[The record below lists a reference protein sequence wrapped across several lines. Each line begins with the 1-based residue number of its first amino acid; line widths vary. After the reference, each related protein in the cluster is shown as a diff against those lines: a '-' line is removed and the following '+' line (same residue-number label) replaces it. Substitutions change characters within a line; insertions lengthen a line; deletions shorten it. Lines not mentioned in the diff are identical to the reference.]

1 MQIARKLA
9 FSAAVAALMAVAGAA
24 SAQEGGK
31 LKLGTEG
38 AYPPFNNL
46 TADGKLVGFDVE
58 IGNALC
64 AQMKVE
70 CEWVTQDWDGI
81 IPALQGGKFDALIAS
96 MTITEER
103 AQQVDF
109 TNRYYTTP
117 LALIAHKDSELTSP
131 EPDALK
137 GKTVGAQ
144 ASTTQSIYA
153 EDHYAKAGA
162 DVKLYPTQDEA
173 MADLTNGRLDAV
185 VSDKFVLVDWMKT
198 TGQDC
203 CKLIGDLKGTESLTG
218 IAVRKGDPLREKLN
232 AAIDAIVKDGT
243 YAKINAKYF
252 DFDIY
257 GAQD

>member
-1 MQIARKLA
+1 MQISRKFA
-9 FSAAVAALMAVAGAA
+9 CSAALAALLFAMGGA
-24 SAQEGGK
+24 SAQQAAK

-38 AYPPFNNL
+38 AYPPFNML
-46 TADGKLVGFDVE
+46 TADGKLAGFDID

-64 AQMKVE
+64 AEMKVE

-81 IPALQGGKFDALIAS
+81 IPALQGGKFDAIIAS
-96 MTITEER
+96 MTITDER
-103 AQQVDF
+103 KQQVDF
-109 TNRYYTTP
+109 TNKYYTTP
-117 LALIAHKDSELTSP
+117 LALVALKESELTSP

-144 ASTTQSIYA
+144 ASTTQAIFA

-162 DVKLYPTQDEA
+162 EVKLYPTQDEA

-198 TGQDC
+198 TGNDC
-203 CKLIGDLKGTESLTG
+203 CKLVGDLKGTESQTG

-232 AAIDAIVKDGT
+232 AAIDGIVKDGT

-257 GAQD
+257 GKD

>member
-1 MQIARKLA
+1 MQISRKFA
-9 FSAAVAALMAVAGAA
+9 VSAALAALLFAAGGAA
-24 SAQEGGK
+24 AQDGGK
-31 LKLGTEG
+31 LKIGTEG

-46 TADGKLVGFDVE
+46 TADGKLVGFDVD
-58 IGNALC
+58 IANALC

-70 CEWVTQDWDGI
+70 CEFVTQDWDGI
-81 IPALQGGKFDALIAS
+81 IPALQGGKFDALVAS
-96 MTITEER
+96 MTITDER
-103 AQQVDF
+103 KQQVDF
-109 TNRYYTTP
+109 TNKYYTTP
-117 LALIAHKDSELTSP
+117 LALVALKDSTLASP

-153 EDHYAKAGA
+153 EDKYAKAGA

-185 VSDKFVLVDWMKT
+185 VSDKFVLVDWLKT
-198 TGQDC
+198 TGNDC
-203 CKLIGDLKGTESLTG
+203 CKLIGDLQGTESLTG

-257 GAQD
+257 GND

>member
-1 MQIARKLA
+1 MQISRRLA
-9 FSAAVAALMAVAGAA
+9 CSAALAALLLSVGAA

-38 AYPPFNNL
+38 AYPPFNTL
-46 TADGKLVGFDVE
+46 TADGKLAGFDIDV
-58 IGNALC
+58 GNALC

-81 IPALQGGKFDALIAS
+81 IPALQGGKFDAIIAS

-103 AQQVDF
+103 KQQVDF
-109 TNRYYTTP
+109 TDKYYTTP
-117 LALIAHKDSELTSP
+117 LALVALKDTTLTSP
-131 EPDALK
+131 DK
-137 GKTVGAQ
+137 
-144 ASTTQSIYA
+144 
-153 EDHYAKAGA
+153 YAKAGA

-198 TGQDC
+198 TGNDC
-203 CKLIGDLKGTESLTG
+203 CKLVGDLKGTESLTG

-232 AAIDAIVKDGT
+232 AAIAAIVADGT

-257 GAQD
+257 GKD

>member
-1 MQIARKLA
+1 MQISRKFA
-9 FSAAVAALMAVAGAA
+9 CSAALAALLLAMGGA

-38 AYPPFNNL
+38 AYPPFN
-46 TADGKLVGFDVE
+46 TIGADGKLSGFDVD

-81 IPALQGGKFDALIAS
+81 IPALQGKKFDALIAS
-96 MTITEER
+96 MTITDER
-103 AQQVDF
+103 KQQVDF
-109 TNRYYTTP
+109 TDRYYTTP
-117 LALIAHKDSELTSP
+117 LALVAPKDSDLTSP

-137 GKTVGAQ
+137 GKSVGAQ
-144 ASTTQSIYA
+144 SGTTQSIYA
-153 EDHYAKAGA
+153 EDKYAKAGA

-185 VSDKFVLVDWMKT
+185 VSDKFVLVDWIKT
-198 TGQDC
+198 TGNDC
-203 CKLIGDLKGTESLTG
+203 CKLVGDLQGTESLTG

-232 AAIDAIVKDGT
+232 EAITAIVKDGT

-257 GAQD
+257 GKD